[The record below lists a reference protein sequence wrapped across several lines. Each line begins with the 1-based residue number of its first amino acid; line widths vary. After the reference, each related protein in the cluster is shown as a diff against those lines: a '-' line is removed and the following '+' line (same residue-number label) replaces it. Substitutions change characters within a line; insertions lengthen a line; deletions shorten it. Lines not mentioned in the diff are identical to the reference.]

1 MTKRFSIVVLNVNE
15 APVAI
20 SLSSKQVKENS
31 KAGTVVGTVTATD
44 TDAVQT
50 LAFTLDDDGNGK
62 FSLQGS
68 PSCQANPQN
77 GTTCTDTLLVSGT
90 INFEETPSIDVIVRV
105 TDDKKLFR
113 AEKFTVA
120 VTDMNDPPTNVT
132 IDGSLTGVVRE
143 NTKDVQIDELLT
155 EDEDAGQTFT
165 YVLTDDAGGNFE
177 VRGNKLFVS
186 KNAQLDYERVPRHA
200 IRVRSTDSGAGS
212 LSFEQSLTVVVQDVN
227 EAPSDIQL
235 SNNNVS
241 ENAASGQVIGQLN
254 VSDPD
259 NLGPLGVIQG
269 HTCVLTSSANG
280 KVAIQSNQ
288 LTVGSAGLNFEENT
302 SVQVTVQCADSGGLS
317 TSKSFSINIRNV
329 NEAPTSIS
337 LSKTNVEE
345 NLQAGS
351 VVGVLKVKD
360 PDNEHSITQSFSCS
374 VVQSASNAPFR
385 VDSGRLVTT
394 RPLDYEAN
402 SQWTV
407 RVKAVDSG
415 NPALSRSETF
425 NVRVLDTNDQPSGIA
440 VSCPYSLPGLVWQ
453 ENYFHGLLV

>member
-15 APVAI
+15 APVTI

-31 KAGTVVGTVTATD
+31 KAGTVVGAVTATD

-50 LAFTLDDDGNGK
+50 LAFTLDDDGNGT

-68 PSCQANPQN
+68 PSCHANPQN
-77 GTTCTDTLLVSGT
+77 GTTCTDTLLVSGA
-90 INFEETPSIDVIVRV
+90 INFEETASVDVIVRV

-113 AEKFTVA
+113 ADKFTVA
-120 VTDMNDPPTNVT
+120 VTDVNDPPTNVT

-155 EDEDAGQTFT
+155 DDEDAGQTFT
-165 YVLTDDAGGNFE
+165 YVLTDDAGGKFE
-177 VRGNKLFVS
+177 VRGSKLFVS
-186 KNAQLDYERVPRHA
+186 KNAQLDYERVPRYA

-212 LSFEQSLTVVVQDVN
+212 LSFEQSLTVVVEDVN

-241 ENAASGQVIGQLN
+241 ENTASGQVIGQLN

-259 NLGPLGVIQG
+259 NLGPQGVVQS
-269 HTCVLTSSANG
+269 HTCVLTRSANG
-280 KVAIQSNQ
+280 KVAIRSNQ
-288 LTVGSAGLNFEENT
+288 LTVGSAGLNFEQNA

-317 TSKSFSINIRNV
+317 ATESFSINILDV

-351 VVGVLKVKD
+351 VVGVLSVAD
-360 PDNEHSITQSFSCS
+360 PDNQQSVTQTFSYS
-374 VVQSASNAPFR
+374 VLQSASNSPFR
-385 VDSGRLVTT
+385 VQNGRLVTT
-394 RPLDYEAN
+394 RPLDYEAS

-407 RVKAVDSG
+407 QVKAVDSG
-415 NPALSRSETF
+415 SPPQSRTQSF
-425 NVRVLDTNDQPSGIA
+425 HVQVLDANDQPSGIV
-440 VSCPYSLPGLVWQ
+440 VSIWPSCCSKRSSRAQ
-453 ENYFHGLLV
+453 DRQ